1 MRPDDRRWLSG
12 FSSVENTIKN
22 SLFFNSFLTNSMSL
36 QIYNEGSKGGTM
48 ELEIYADS
56 LLLICFPIQF
66 GLLEYVNVKY
76 NSASLGRMM
85 AASAVGSVFFL
96 LSFGGGRFF
105 WVKTA
110 LCILLGNVVM
120 LRIAFPVKGFI
131 PFLNTLEECVK
142 GSVLMGGIMALLLKI
157 LPVRR
162 LGFWGTWGIVL
173 LSNILILLLR
183 GRAKQGL
190 DRKEFCRVVL
200 IQGKDRVELD
210 AIVDTGNSLE
220 EPISRAPV
228 NIIPGEVLRK
238 FWQDDDAP
246 CRMVPFCSIAQ
257 KGMLK
262 AYLLDELVV
271 NRNGHEKRFAKVY
284 VAACSSSV
292 EQKIKKMILN
302 PRLFTK

>member
-1 MRPDDRRWLSG
+1 
-12 FSSVENTIKN
+12 
-22 SLFFNSFLTNSMSL
+22 
-36 QIYNEGSKGGTM
+36 
-48 ELEIYADS
+48 
-56 LLLICFPIQF
+56 
-66 GLLEYVNVKY
+66 
-76 NSASLGRMM
+76 
-85 AASAVGSVFFL
+85 
-96 LSFGGGRFF
+96 
-105 WVKTA
+105 
-110 LCILLGNVVM
+110 
-120 LRIAFPVKGFI
+120 
-131 PFLNTLEECVK
+131 
-142 GSVLMGGIMALLLKI
+142 MALLLKI